1 MNVSTNEKDD
11 TEIKNFE
18 KLKYKIT
25 ENNDILLD
33 DSCDPRIFNFFNGKF
48 QSFDMAYLTPKEFHN
63 FHSNSLNQFSIL
75 HLNIR
80 SIKKNLKISNCF

>member
-1 MNVSTNEKDD
+1 MSPNEKDN

-25 ENNDILLD
+25 DNNDILLD
-33 DSCDPRIFNFFNGKF
+33 DSCDPDINF
-48 QSFDMAYLTPKEFHN
+48 DTPYLMPEEFHN
-63 FHSNSLNQFSIL
+63 FHSNLLNQFSIL

>member
-25 ENNDILLD
+25 DNNDILLD
-33 DSCDPRIFNFFNGKF
+33 DSCDLDINFFNCQF
-48 QSFDMAYLTPKEFHN
+48 QSFDTPYLMPEEFHN
-63 FHSNSLNQFSIL
+63 FHSN
-75 HLNIR
+75 
-80 SIKKNLKISNCF
+80 

>member
-25 ENNDILLD
+25 HNNDILLD
-33 DSCDPRIFNFFNGKF
+33 DSCDLDIKFFNGQF
-48 QSFDMAYLTPKEFHN
+48 QSFDTPYLMPEEFHN
-63 FHSNSLNQFSIL
+63 FHSN
-75 HLNIR
+75 
-80 SIKKNLKISNCF
+80 

>member
-11 TEIKNFE
+11 TEIKNFK

-25 ENNDILLD
+25 DNNDILLD
-33 DSCDPRIFNFFNGKF
+33 DSCDPDINFFNGKF
-48 QSFDMAYLTPKEFHN
+48 QSFGMPYLMPEEFHN

-80 SIKKNLKISNCF
+80 SIKKKLKISNCF

>member
-1 MNVSTNEKDD
+1 MNVSTNGKDD

-25 ENNDILLD
+25 DNNDILLD
-33 DSCDPRIFNFFNGKF
+33 DSCDPDINFLNGKF
-48 QSFDMAYLTPKEFHN
+48 QSFDTPYLMPEEFHH
-63 FHSNSLNQFSIL
+63 FYSNSLNQFSIL

-80 SIKKNLKISNCF
+80 SIKIFLKISNCF